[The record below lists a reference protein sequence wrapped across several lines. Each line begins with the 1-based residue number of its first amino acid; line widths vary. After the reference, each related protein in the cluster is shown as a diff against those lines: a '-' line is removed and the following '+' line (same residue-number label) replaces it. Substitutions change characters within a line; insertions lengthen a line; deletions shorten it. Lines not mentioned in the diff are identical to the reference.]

1 MEKKKIKAIRIVLG
15 FTDDLRVKLSYA
27 NRESI
32 FNFLDRNRVGLFG
45 LDSELANKPDPA
57 SDEWLN
63 WESKMWK
70 VVDEVIG

>member
-1 MEKKKIKAIRIVLG
+1 MDKKKIKAIRIVLG
-15 FTDDLRVKLSYA
+15 FNDDLRVKLTNA

-45 LDSELANKPDPA
+45 LTSELANKPDPA